1 MRLEKILGFHVLRIV
16 GPKISLI
23 FDNVDNHKHIIDSK
37 VLSRCLDRVDDWSE
51 ECALNNRRVWLLVFG
66 VLIHDSDQEVGLN
79 SLEDSDAELEGL
91 TMRKF
96 IGELIDFGR
105 GRGLSQSSNSVKEV
119 FLGDKDDFVQGL
131 EPDLPVCDGFASIEG
146 SKIEFVACKGC
157 RHKVRHMV
165 DVIHS
170 MLSPEEKIHA
180 A

>member
-1 MRLEKILGFHVLRIV
+1 
-16 GPKISLI
+16 
-23 FDNVDNHKHIIDSK
+23 
-37 VLSRCLDRVDDWSE
+37 
-51 ECALNNRRVWLLVFG
+51 
-66 VLIHDSDQEVGLN
+66 
-79 SLEDSDAELEGL
+79 
-91 TMRKF
+91 MRKF

-165 DVIHS
+165 DVIHRAQLKLWSRLTDVVLFIDVHVCCSGDFIFVKS
-170 MLSPEEKIHA
+170 MSEHIGCVGDRRGMDAFHEFMDGVGLVDLH
-180 A
+180 